1 MIKHAHAS
9 QVWVDL
15 STDDDQVTLT
25 IQDNGTGFSRE
36 QPGSNGIGL
45 AGLRERITIAGGALT
60 ISSTPKRG
68 TILSA
73 QFPWPSDVLAGEVI
87 MIRVLIAEDHLMV
100 RAGIRALLEKAGD
113 IHVMGEASNGQE
125 AIEMTEALKPDVLI
139 MDIMMPR
146 MNGIQAAEN
155 IREMRLPTYILL
167 LSMYSD
173 EGFVHQALQCGVKGY
188 VLKSSVSDELL
199 WAVRAVA
206 SGKTY
211 LSNPISEIVVES
223 SIHPH
228 TTLQDGDPLSA
239 LSPREKEILQLIAE
253 EHTSAEIGKM
263 LFISE
268 KTVEK
273 HRTKLM
279 EKLNVRNLAG
289 LVRLAVKYH
298 LVDK

>member
-1 MIKHAHAS
+1 
-9 QVWVDL
+9 
-15 STDDDQVTLT
+15 
-25 IQDNGTGFSRE
+25 
-36 QPGSNGIGL
+36 
-45 AGLRERITIAGGALT
+45 
-60 ISSTPKRG
+60 
-68 TILSA
+68 
-73 QFPWPSDVLAGEVI
+73 

-113 IHVMGEASNGQE
+113 IHVLGEASNGQE
-125 AIEMTEALKPDVLI
+125 AIEMTELLKPDVLI

-146 MNGIQAAEN
+146 MNGIQAAET
-155 IREMRLPTYILL
+155 IYEMKLPSHILL

-173 EGFVHQALQCGVKGY
+173 AGFVHQALQCGVKGY

-206 SGKTY
+206 SGKSY
-211 LSNPISEIVVES
+211 FSDSIAEIVGES
-223 SIHPH
+223 SFHPH
-228 TTLQDGDPLSA
+228 ATRHESDPLSS

-253 EHTSAEIGKM
+253 EHTSAEIGK
-263 LFISE
+263 LLAISE

-298 LVDK
+298 LVDRDA

>member
-1 MIKHAHAS
+1 
-9 QVWVDL
+9 
-15 STDDDQVTLT
+15 
-25 IQDNGTGFSRE
+25 
-36 QPGSNGIGL
+36 
-45 AGLRERITIAGGALT
+45 
-60 ISSTPKRG
+60 
-68 TILSA
+68 
-73 QFPWPSDVLAGEVI
+73 

-113 IHVMGEASNGQE
+113 IHVLGEAANGQE
-125 AIEMTEALKPDVLI
+125 AVEMTESLKPDVLI

-155 IREMRLPTYILL
+155 IREKRLPTYILL

-173 EGFVHQALQCGVKGY
+173 EGFVHRALQCGVKGY
-188 VLKSSVSDELL
+188 VLKSSVSDELI
-199 WAVRAVA
+199 WAVHAVA
-206 SGKTY
+206 NGKTY
-211 LSNPISEIVVES
+211 LSSPISEIVVES
-223 SIHPH
+223 SINPH
-228 TTLQDGDPLSA
+228 SALQDGDPLSV

-253 EHTSAEIGKM
+253 EYTSAEIGKM

-298 LVDK
+298 LVDRDA

>member
-1 MIKHAHAS
+1 
-9 QVWVDL
+9 
-15 STDDDQVTLT
+15 
-25 IQDNGTGFSRE
+25 
-36 QPGSNGIGL
+36 
-45 AGLRERITIAGGALT
+45 
-60 ISSTPKRG
+60 
-68 TILSA
+68 
-73 QFPWPSDVLAGEVI
+73 

-113 IHVMGEASNGQE
+113 IHVLGEASNGQE
-125 AIEMTEALKPDVLI
+125 AIEMTEQLKPDVLI

-155 IREMRLPTYILL
+155 IRDLKLPTHILL

-199 WAVRAVA
+199 WAVRAVS

-211 LSNPISEIVVES
+211 LSSPISEIVVES
-223 SIHPH
+223 AIHPH
-228 TTLQDGDPLSA
+228 STLQNGDPLSN

-253 EHTSAEIGKM
+253 EYTSAEIGKM

-273 HRTKLM
+273 HRARLM

-298 LVDK
+298 LVDRDT

>member
-1 MIKHAHAS
+1 
-9 QVWVDL
+9 
-15 STDDDQVTLT
+15 
-25 IQDNGTGFSRE
+25 
-36 QPGSNGIGL
+36 
-45 AGLRERITIAGGALT
+45 
-60 ISSTPKRG
+60 
-68 TILSA
+68 
-73 QFPWPSDVLAGEVI
+73 
-87 MIRVLIAEDHLMV
+87 MIRILIAEDHLMV

-113 IHVMGEASNGQE
+113 INVLGEASNGQE
-125 AIEMTEALKPDVLI
+125 AIEMTGLLKPDVLI

-155 IREMRLPTYILL
+155 IRDLRLPTQILL

-173 EGFVHQALQCGVKGY
+173 EGFVHRALQCGVKGY

-211 LSNPISEIVVES
+211 LSSPISEILVES
-223 SIHPH
+223 AMNPH
-228 TTLQDGDPLSA
+228 SALQNKDPLST

-253 EHTSAEIGKM
+253 EYTSAEIGNL

-273 HRTKLM
+273 HRTRLM

-298 LVDK
+298 LVDRDG

>member
-1 MIKHAHAS
+1 
-9 QVWVDL
+9 
-15 STDDDQVTLT
+15 
-25 IQDNGTGFSRE
+25 
-36 QPGSNGIGL
+36 
-45 AGLRERITIAGGALT
+45 
-60 ISSTPKRG
+60 
-68 TILSA
+68 
-73 QFPWPSDVLAGEVI
+73 

-113 IHVMGEASNGQE
+113 IHVLGEASNGQE
-125 AIEMTEALKPDVLI
+125 AMEMTMELKPDVLV

-155 IREMRLPTYILL
+155 IRDLKLPTNILL

-173 EGFVHQALQCGVKGY
+173 PGFVHQALHSGVKGY

-199 WAVRAVA
+199 WAIRAVA

-211 LSNPISEIVVES
+211 LSSPISEIVVES
-223 SIHPH
+223 AINPH
-228 TTLQDGDPLSA
+228 STLQDSDPLAS

-253 EHTSAEIGKM
+253 EHTSGEIGQM

-273 HRTKLM
+273 HRARLM

-298 LVDK
+298 LVDKDA

>member
-1 MIKHAHAS
+1 
-9 QVWVDL
+9 
-15 STDDDQVTLT
+15 
-25 IQDNGTGFSRE
+25 
-36 QPGSNGIGL
+36 
-45 AGLRERITIAGGALT
+45 
-60 ISSTPKRG
+60 
-68 TILSA
+68 
-73 QFPWPSDVLAGEVI
+73 

-113 IHVMGEASNGQE
+113 IHVLGEASNGQE
-125 AIEMTEALKPDVLI
+125 AIEMTEQLKPDVLI

-146 MNGIQAAEN
+146 LNGIQAAES
-155 IREMRLPTYILL
+155 IRDLKLPTQILL

-173 EGFVHQALQCGVKGY
+173 AGFVHQALQCGVKGY

-211 LSNPISEIVVES
+211 LSSPISEIVVES
-223 SIHPH
+223 AINPHSIS
-228 TTLQDGDPLSA
+228 QGEPLSN

-253 EHTSAEIGKM
+253 EYTSAEIGKM

-273 HRTKLM
+273 HRARLM

-298 LVDK
+298 LVDKDA

>member
-1 MIKHAHAS
+1 
-9 QVWVDL
+9 
-15 STDDDQVTLT
+15 
-25 IQDNGTGFSRE
+25 
-36 QPGSNGIGL
+36 
-45 AGLRERITIAGGALT
+45 
-60 ISSTPKRG
+60 
-68 TILSA
+68 
-73 QFPWPSDVLAGEVI
+73 

-113 IHVMGEASNGQE
+113 IHVLGEASNGQE
-125 AIEMTEALKPDVLI
+125 AIEMAEQLKPDVLI

-146 MNGIQAAEN
+146 LNGIQAAEN
-155 IREMRLPTYILL
+155 IRDLKLPTQILL

-173 EGFVHQALQCGVKGY
+173 EGFVHQALQYGVKGY

-199 WAVRAVA
+199 WAVHAVA
-206 SGKTY
+206 GGKTY
-211 LSNPISEIVVES
+211 LSSPIAEIVVES
-223 SIHPH
+223 AVNSHSP
-228 TTLQDGDPLSA
+228 LQDGDPLSS

-253 EHTSAEIGKM
+253 EYTSAEIGKM

-273 HRTKLM
+273 HRARLM

-289 LVRLAVKYH
+289 LVRMAVKYH